1 MSNEAATFLHLL
13 KAEPT
18 LLDRAP
24 EHWDGSH
31 ITHRTED
38 EIHPCLR
45 CGNRAQQALVADTKT
60 GPRWL
65 DLCHECRHWLESN
78 LGQR

>member
-1 MSNEAATFLHLL
+1 MSEPTADGMLHLL

-18 LLDRAP
+18 LLPEAPAGYTTQDMDRRR
-24 EHWDGSH
+24 H
-31 ITHRTED
+31 D

-45 CGNRAQQALVADTKT
+45 CGQRAALAYVADTEI

-65 DLCHECRHWLESN
+65 DLCPPCGHWLTTTMS
-78 LGQR
+78 